1 MKWCYGL
8 AALLLLAALSV
19 PVQAF
24 TADRLDISVQE
35 NGDANITFDYT
46 LNWLEYLAVFL
57 HVADPAAELQRSLQ
71 SNTYA
76 NVTVYSVTPKKVS
89 LGVEKF
95 AVVRDQPAGTT
106 LTTPMFSFAGA
117 ERVLQQYWFSR
128 YMSPDFSPTV
138 TVIEFPDGYSQ
149 IFYDQITIPSV
160 SHNIGK

>member
-8 AALLLLAALSV
+8 AALLLLVALSM

-24 TADRLDISVQE
+24 TADRLDISVRE

-57 HVADPAAELQRSLQ
+57 HVADPAAELQKAVQ

-76 NVTVYSVTPKKVS
+76 NVTVNSVTPREVS

-95 AVVRDQPAGTT
+95 AVVQDQAMGPT
-106 LTTPMFSFAGA
+106 LTTPTISFAQA
-117 ERVLQQYWFSR
+117 EQVLQQYWFSR
-128 YMSPDFSPTV
+128 YISPDFSPAT
-138 TVIEFPDGYSQ
+138 TVIQFPDGYSQ
-149 IFYDQITIPSV
+149 TFYDQITIPSV
-160 SHNIGK
+160 SHTIGQ

>member
-8 AALLLLAALSV
+8 IALLLLVALCI
-19 PVQAF
+19 PVHAF

-57 HVADPAAELQRSLQ
+57 HVADPGAELQKALQ
-71 SNTYA
+71 GNTYA

-95 AVVRDQPAGTT
+95 AVVQDQATGTT
-106 LTTPMFSFAGA
+106 LRTPTVSFAGA

-128 YMSPDFSPTV
+128 YISPDFSPSI
-138 TVIEFPDGYSQ
+138 TVIQFPDGYSETF
-149 IFYDQITIPSV
+149 IDQITIPSV
-160 SHNIGK
+160 SHTIGQ